1 MTDPIADLL
10 TRIRNAELARHL
22 DVTIPYSKMKEA
34 ILKVM
39 VKHGFVMSYE
49 VVKDADSKFN
59 NLKVVL
65 SKKPYKSYYKRAS
78 KPGQRTYVSAGDIK
92 PVKNGLGI
100 SILSTSK
107 GVMSNVDARKENV
120 GGEILC
126 EVW

>member
-10 TRIRNAELARHL
+10 TRIRNAELARHTT
-22 DVTIPYSKMKEA
+22 VTLSYSKMKEA

-39 VKHGFVMSYE
+39 AKYGFVKSYE
-49 VVKDADSKFN
+49 VVKAENSKFN

-65 SKKPYKSYYKRAS
+65 SKKSYKSYYKRAS
-78 KPGQRTYVSAGDIK
+78 KPGQRAYVSVGDIK